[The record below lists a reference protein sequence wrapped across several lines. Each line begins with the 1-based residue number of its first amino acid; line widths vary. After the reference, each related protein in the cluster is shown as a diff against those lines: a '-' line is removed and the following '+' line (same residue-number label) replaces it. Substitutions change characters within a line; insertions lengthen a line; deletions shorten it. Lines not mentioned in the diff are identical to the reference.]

1 LRFKILKK
9 EMTEFNIQTIND
21 LPKAVDWLLTQANG
35 RRKIMLYGQM
45 GAGKTTFTKA
55 FCQHLGVENTTSS
68 PTFSLINEYFYKNTE
83 GSPSKM
89 YHADLY
95 RLRNIEEALDIGIE
109 DYLDDPNYCLI
120 EWAEIIEP
128 LLPED
133 VLKVQFEIGENSAR
147 KIVILP

>member
-1 LRFKILKK
+1 MRK
-9 EMTEFNIQTIND
+9 EFIVETLSD
-21 LPKAVDWLLTQANG
+21 LPKAVDWLLEKANG

-55 FCQHLGVENTTSS
+55 FCQHFGVESTTSS

-83 GSPSKM
+83 GSNSTI

-95 RLRNIEEALDIGIE
+95 RLRTIEEALDIGIE
-109 DYLDDPNYCLI
+109 DYLDDPHYCLI

-128 LLPED
+128 LLPEN
-133 VLKVQFEIGENSAR
+133 VLKVQFEIAENSAR